1 MGRTGIG
8 LLVTAA
14 LLASLACSGSGTG
27 PDFDDDDVDAR
38 ILFIGNSLTYTHDV
52 PRLVRTIAGR
62 LDRDV
67 AAVSI
72 ALPNYALEDHW
83 NDGVAAEIRR
93 LKPDFVVMQQGPS
106 SLAES
111 REQLVHWTKRLAE
124 VIREVD
130 AVPALYMVWPDD
142 SRGFA
147 FPAVEASYAAAEQ
160 EVDGVLLPAG
170 TTWLM
175 AWERDEGIAL
185 YGDDG
190 FHPSYLGA
198 LAAAYTIYAGLF
210 DVAPATLPAL
220 DDNVSA
226 ARIAL
231 LRDAVAA
238 SLQKWAAAA
247 R

>member
-1 MGRTGIG
+1 MMTRRWWLSG
-8 LLVTAA
+8 LVLVG
-14 LLASLACSGSGTG
+14 LACSGGGTG

-52 PRLVRTIAGR
+52 PRLVRAVASAH
-62 LDRDV
+62 DRNV
-67 AAVSI
+67 ATVSI

-83 NDGVAAEIRR
+83 NDGIAAEIRR

-106 SLAES
+106 SLPES
-111 REQLVHWTKRLAE
+111 RVHLVHWTKRLAE

-142 SRGFA
+142 SRIFA
-147 FPAVEASYAAAEQ
+147 FPAVEASYAAAAQ
-160 EVDGVLLPAG
+160 EVNGVLLPAG

-175 AWERDEGIAL
+175 AWDRDETIAL

-220 DDNVSA
+220 DDNVPA

-238 SLQKWAAAA
+238 SLQKWEVSAA